1 MIISKHVLQYP
12 VIQIKL
18 IVTRLLVDY
27 YFG

>member
-1 MIISKHVLQYP
+1 MIIRKHVLQYP

>member
-27 YFG
+27 YFS